1 MKAMLFGRRWLLV
14 ILALAFAWT
23 VTKLGTNIVNLSES
37 ADPWSATSR
46 FFSAALSPS
55 LADENPNLPEGA
67 TPFLERVG
75 HDLLR
80 TFRYA
85 IIAMSMAVP
94 IGLIFGL
101 FASELVLPAN
111 RLRPV
116 FNALRWGLRM
126 FLSLVR
132 AIHELIWAIFFLAA
146 VGDSPITACLALGL
160 PAAGILGK
168 VYSELIDEQTRS
180 AQQVIRASGGGSAQG
195 FLGGI
200 LPAALPDMISY
211 TLYRFECSIRAS
223 AVLGFIGIET
233 IGLGIGRS
241 FENLYYGEV
250 WTQLYILIGLV
261 IVVEALGNLIRKR
274 LREGRPR
281 TRQPA
286 DLTEISLRNSRPK
299 DLLVRSL
306 GLAGLLGIITA
317 WSLGDPLLKPPI
329 FEGQRGER
337 FSRFFA
343 QLTPHP
349 IAPEMPVPSWE
360 EREEAWDAGSSELL
374 PWVTDLWDAPGK
386 EALVNTIAMSI
397 AAIILAGAGALLLLP
412 WAIRTLASVRP
423 LGLEMRGGK
432 IRLLF
437 GFIVRGIFILTRAIP
452 EYLLAFLLVG
462 LLGPSAWPLVIALA
476 IHNFGILGRLWGE
489 AAENQTS
496 SQPHQLLTLGGSR
509 LQAFLG
515 AILPMSQ
522 NRFILFFFYR
532 WESCVREATVLGMLG
547 ISSLGYYISLR
558 QAFLRYD
565 QILFFAL
572 LGAAAVIAGDILS
585 DVLRK
590 KLRT

>member
-14 ILALAFAWT
+14 ILALLFAWT
-23 VTKLGTNIVNLSES
+23 VTKLGTNITNLSES

-46 FFSAALSPS
+46 FFSAAFSPS
-55 LADENPNLPEGA
+55 FVDENPTLPEGA

-85 IIAMSMAVP
+85 IIAMSMAIPV
-94 IGLIFGL
+94 GLILGL
-101 FASELVLPAN
+101 FASELVLPDN
-111 RLRPV
+111 RLRPLL
-116 FNALRWGLRM
+116 NALRWGVRM
-126 FLSLVR
+126 FLSLIR

-160 PAAGILGK
+160 PAAAILGK
-168 VYSELIDEQTRS
+168 VYSELIDEQNRS
-180 AQQVIRASGGGSAQG
+180 AQQVIRASGGSSAQG
-195 FLGGI
+195 FFGGI
-200 LPAALPDMISY
+200 FPAALPDMISY
-211 TLYRFECSIRAS
+211 TLYRFECSLRAS

-233 IGLGIGRS
+233 IGLGISRS

-250 WTQLYILIGLV
+250 WTQLFILIGLV

-274 LREGRPR
+274 LRDGRPR

-286 DLTEISLRNSRPK
+286 ELTESSVRNTRPK
-299 DLLVRSL
+299 DSLVRSL

-317 WSLGDPLLKPPI
+317 WSLGDTLLKPPI
-329 FEGQRGER
+329 FEDQRGER
-337 FSRFFA
+337 FSRFFT
-343 QLTPHP
+343 QLTPDP
-349 IAPEMPVPSWE
+349 VAPDIPVPTWG
-360 EREEAWDAGSSELL
+360 EREDAWDAGSSELL
-374 PWVTDLWDAPGK
+374 PWVAELWDAPGK
-386 EALVNTIAMSI
+386 EALVNTVAMSI
-397 AAIILAGAGALLLLP
+397 AAIILAGAGVLLLLP
-412 WAIRTLASVRP
+412 WAIRTLASSRP
-423 LGLEMRGGK
+423 LDLEMRGGK
-432 IRLLF
+432 IRIVL
-437 GFIVRGIFILTRAIP
+437 GFLMRGFFILTRAIP

-462 LLGPSAWPLVIALA
+462 ILGPSAWPLVIALA
-476 IHNFGILGRLWGE
+476 IHNIGILGRLWGE
-489 AAENQTS
+489 AAENQTA
-496 SQPHQLLTLGGSR
+496 SQPHQILTLGGSR

-515 AILPMSQ
+515 AILPMSL

-572 LGAAAVIAGDILS
+572 LGAAAVITGDILS

>member
-1 MKAMLFGRRWLLV
+1 MKAMLFGRRWLLI
-14 ILALAFAWT
+14 ILALTFAWT
-23 VTKLGTNIVNLSES
+23 VTKLGTNIVNLSEA
-37 ADPWSATSR
+37 ADPWSASSR
-46 FFSAALSPS
+46 FFSAAFSPS
-55 LADENPNLPEGA
+55 FVDENPTLPEEA
-67 TPFLERVG
+67 TPFLDRVG

-94 IGLIFGL
+94 LGLILGL
-101 FASELVLPAN
+101 FASELVLPDN

-116 FNALRWGLRM
+116 LNSLRWGVRM
-126 FLSLVR
+126 LLSLVR

-160 PAAGILGK
+160 PAAAILGK

-180 AQQVIRASGGGSAQG
+180 AQQVVRASGGTSAQG
-195 FLGGI
+195 FIGGI
-200 LPAALPDMISY
+200 FPAALPDMISY
-211 TLYRFECSIRAS
+211 TLYRFECSLRAS

-233 IGLGIGRS
+233 IGLGIHRS

-261 IVVEALGNLIRKR
+261 IVVETLGNLIRKR

-281 TRQPA
+281 NTQPA
-286 DLTEISLRNSRPK
+286 EIKEASLRKSRPK
-299 DLLVRSL
+299 DSLVRSF
-306 GLAGLLGIITA
+306 GLVGILGIITA
-317 WSLGDPLLKPPI
+317 WNIGDTLLKPPI

-343 QLTPHP
+343 QLTPDP
-349 IAPEMPVPSWE
+349 VAPENPVPTWE
-360 EREEAWDAGSSELL
+360 EREDAWETGSSDLL
-374 PWVTDLWDAPGK
+374 PWVSDLWKDPGK

-397 AAIILAGAGALLLLP
+397 AAIILAAAGAILLLP
-412 WAIRTLASVRP
+412 WAVRTLASNRP
-423 LGLEMRGGK
+423 LDLEMRGGE
-432 IRLLF
+432 IRKFF
-437 GFIVRGIFILTRAIP
+437 GFLVRGFFILTRATP

-462 LLGPSAWPLVIALA
+462 ILGPSAWPLVIALA
-476 IHNFGILGRLWGE
+476 IHNIGILGRLWGE
-489 AAENQTS
+489 AAENQTT
-496 SQPHQLLTLGGSR
+496 SQPHQILSLGGSR

-515 AILPMSQ
+515 AILPMTL

-532 WESCVREATVLGMLG
+532 WESCVREATVLGILG

-558 QAFLRYD
+558 QAFLHYD

-572 LGAAAVIAGDILS
+572 LGAAAVIAGDLIS

-590 KLRT
+590 KLRG

>member
-14 ILALAFAWT
+14 ILALLFAWT
-23 VTKLGTNIVNLSES
+23 VTKLGTNIINLSES

-46 FFSAALSPS
+46 FFSAAFSPS
-55 LADENPNLPEGA
+55 FVDENPTLPEGA

-85 IIAMSMAVP
+85 IIAMSMAIPV
-94 IGLIFGL
+94 GLILGL
-101 FASELVLPAN
+101 FASELVLPDN
-111 RLRPV
+111 RLRPLL
-116 FNALRWGLRM
+116 NALRWGVRM
-126 FLSLVR
+126 FLSLIR

-160 PAAGILGK
+160 PAAAILGK
-168 VYSELIDEQTRS
+168 VYSELIDEQNRS
-180 AQQVIRASGGGSAQG
+180 AQQVIRASGGSSAQG
-195 FLGGI
+195 FFGGI
-200 LPAALPDMISY
+200 FPAALPDMISY
-211 TLYRFECSIRAS
+211 TLYRFECSLRAS

-233 IGLGIGRS
+233 IGLGISRS

-274 LREGRPR
+274 LRDGRPR

-286 DLTEISLRNSRPK
+286 ELTESSVRNTRPK
-299 DLLVRSL
+299 DSLVRSL

-317 WSLGDPLLKPPI
+317 WSLGDTLLKPPI
-329 FEGQRGER
+329 FEDQRGER
-337 FSRFFA
+337 FSRFFT
-343 QLTPHP
+343 QLTPDP
-349 IAPEMPVPSWE
+349 VAPDIPVPTWG
-360 EREEAWDAGSSELL
+360 EREDAWDAGSSELL
-374 PWVTDLWDAPGK
+374 PWVAELWDAPGK
-386 EALVNTIAMSI
+386 EALVNTVAMSI
-397 AAIILAGAGALLLLP
+397 AAIILAGAGVLLLLP
-412 WAIRTLASVRP
+412 WAIRTLASSRP
-423 LGLEMRGGK
+423 LDLEMRGGK
-432 IRLLF
+432 IRIVL
-437 GFIVRGIFILTRAIP
+437 GFLMRGFFILTRAIP

-462 LLGPSAWPLVIALA
+462 ILGPSAWPLVIALA
-476 IHNFGILGRLWGE
+476 IHNIGILGRLWGE
-489 AAENQTS
+489 AAENQTA
-496 SQPHQLLTLGGSR
+496 SQPHQILTLGGSR

-515 AILPMSQ
+515 AILPMSL

-572 LGAAAVIAGDILS
+572 LGAAAVITGDILS